1 MSKNW
6 LIGVDLGGTSVKL
19 AFFDYE
25 GTLQHKWEVPTD
37 RSENG
42 LNIVKGIAIAIDK
55 KIAELG
61 LSKYDFIGVGMGAP
75 GPFKKDGTCIVAVN
89 LGWKDYPLKEE
100 LSKAVGLPAVVDND
114 ANIAAYGEFFKG
126 AGRGTKDFVMVTL
139 GTGVGGGVIT
149 NGQIVQGCNGAGG
162 ELGHMTIVL
171 EGGPKCGCGKYGCL
185 EALVSATGITRM
197 GEFFAR
203 ENPRSRLNELENVTS
218 KEIYRL
224 AGEGDLAAKDVVDRV
239 AYFLGAGLANIGNML
254 NPEIIAVGGG
264 VSKAGDALLK
274 PTLEYFNRFTFSAV
288 KNSTK
293 LVIAEL
299 GNDAGVYGAAGVV
312 KDSFSVK

>member
-42 LNIVKGIAIAIDK
+42 LNIVKGIAVAIDE
-55 KIAELG
+55 KIEELG
-61 LSKYDFIGVGMGAP
+61 LSKNDFLGVGMGAP
-75 GPFKKDGTCIVAVN
+75 GPFKKDGTCIIAVN
-89 LGWKDYPLKEE
+89 LGWKDFPLKEE
-100 LSKAVGLPAVVDND
+100 LAKAVGLPAVVDND
-114 ANIAAYGEFFKG
+114 ANIAAYGELFKG
-126 AGRGTKDFVMVTL
+126 AGRGTQDFVMVTL
-139 GTGVGGGVIT
+139 GTGVGGGIIT
-149 NGQIVQGCNGAGG
+149 NGHIVQGCNGAGG

-185 EALVSATGITRM
+185 EALVSATGIARM
-197 GEFFAR
+197 GKFFAR
-203 ENPRSRLNELENVTS
+203 ENPRSRLNDVESLTS

-224 AGEGDLAAKDVVDRV
+224 ADEGDIAAQDVVDRV

-254 NPEIIAVGGG
+254 NPEIIAIGGG

-274 PTLEYFNRFTFSAV
+274 PTLEYFNKFTFSAV
-288 KNSTK
+288 KSSTQ

-299 GNDAGVYGAAGVV
+299 GNDAGVYGAAGLV
-312 KDSFSVK
+312 KNSLSVK